1 MAVQLIE
8 TKKEPFMTTDIYENQ
23 RKRITTSKQLKLR
36 PIGQKESFTVQPN
49 MVIVIDNEKE
59 QFPTGA
65 VVFESFGGLEVPVYI
80 PPFLIANAK

>member
-1 MAVQLIE
+1 MAVQLVE
-8 TKKEPFMTTDIYENQ
+8 TKEGPITVTHIYESK
-23 RKRITTSKQLKLR
+23 RKQITTSKVLKLR

-49 MVIVIDNEKE
+49 MVIVTDNEKE